1 MTNLGCTGQRA
12 TSVPTF
18 CIKINAN
25 SFLLDIFNSLS
36 LNYDIF

>member
-1 MTNLGCTGQRA
+1 MTDLGCTVQRA

-25 SFLLDIFNSLS
+25 GFFVR
-36 LNYDIF
+36 YF